1 MMLPRKSGHHHD
13 LLGSVDANAAA
24 RVGVINPIRIS
35 KLSDR
40 AVSTIV
46 RAFGQVDLQRH
57 SVFDVQIPLWIGKF
71 DPGGVKGVPNRREN
85 RTPGGADAIHGI
97 IDPDPKFQIDAVVTK
112 PRDQT
117 SWPRSLTH
125 ARRPW
130 QRRRQV
136 SSLLTHPRH
145 RKC

>member
-13 LLGSVDANAAA
+13 LLGPVDANAAA
-24 RVGVINPIRIS
+24 RVVVINPIRIL

-57 SVFDVQIPLWIGKF
+57 SVFDVQIPLGIGKF

-85 RTPGGADAIHGI
+85 RTPGGADAIHKNEGRS
-97 IDPDPKFQIDAVVTK
+97 DPNSCYQSPEQSPVCPFRK
-112 PRDQT
+112 PI
-117 SWPRSLTH
+117 WGFGPH
-125 ARRPW
+125 
-130 QRRRQV
+130 V
-136 SSLLTHPRH
+136 N
-145 RKC
+145 